1 MSVTPMQTTQ
11 TPIASKEGLLRGIG
25 RWDLVAIAINGIIG
39 AGIFGLPSKVFALIG
54 SYSLIAFVACALVV
68 TLIILCFAE
77 VSSRFEETGGPYL
90 YAREAFGPTVAF
102 EVGWLIWLARLTAFA
117 ANCNLMVIYL
127 SFFWPPAD
135 STVPRAI
142 IIVLVV
148 VSLASINI
156 IGVRQAAIASNFF
169 TIGKLIP
176 LLAFIAVGLFF
187 LNPQPLTLGPA
198 PSAGPFSQSV
208 LLLIYAFTGFE
219 MAAIPAGEI
228 RDPRRHLPMAL
239 MVAIAV
245 VALIYILVQ
254 LVCIGTL
261 PGLAISK
268 FPLADA
274 ADRLLPP
281 LLRWQTWLGI
291 VITISGGAIVSA
303 GAIISIVGN
312 LNIILLSGSRVPFAI
327 AEQSQLPAFL
337 AKVHRR
343 FLTPHIAIVITAAV
357 MMLLTLKS
365 SFVAALTISAIA
377 RLVTYAVTC
386 AALPVL
392 RRKASVPAAIFKV
405 RGGPI
410 IAVAALLLAVWLLL
424 NSTQYE
430 AMVATIAGEV
440 GLVIYVTVST
450 QGRLNRAKY
459 FLRLLAIAVLTQ
471 IVVFAAGVFLRMIMG
486 RSADQVAP
494 LITAV
499 ISLAGTV
506 LSASQVVKRLHDL
519 DKPGSH
525 YWLLL
530 VPLYNIY
537 LMLVLLFKKGTEAS
551 NQYGENPLA
560 QHSTTN

>member
-1 MSVTPMQTTQ
+1 MKKVFVSLCLCGKAIRPMSATPAKPT
-11 TPIASKEGLLRGIG
+11 SGEGLVRGIR
-25 RWDLVAIAINGIIG
+25 RWDLVAVAINGIIG
-39 AGIFGLPSKVFALIG
+39 AGIFGLPAKTYSLIG
-54 SYSLIAFVACALVV
+54 SYSLFAFIACALVV

-77 VSSRFEETGGPYL
+77 VGSRFEETGGPYL

-142 IIVLVV
+142 IIILVV
-148 VSLASINI
+148 VSLTSINI

-198 PSAGPFSQSV
+198 PSTGAFSQSV

-228 RDPRRHLPMAL
+228 RDPRRHLPLAL

-261 PGLAISK
+261 PGLATSK

-274 ADRLLPP
+274 ADQLLPP
-281 LLRWQTWLGI
+281 LVRWQTWLGI

-327 AEQSQLPAFL
+327 AEQNQLPAFL

-343 FLTPHIAIVITAAV
+343 FLTPHVAIVITAAV

-377 RLVTYAVTC
+377 RLVTYAATC
-386 AALPVL
+386 LALPVL
-392 RRKASVPAAIFKV
+392 RARVDVPAAAFKV
-405 RGGPI
+405 PGGII
-410 IAVAALLLAVWLLL
+410 IAVLCVILIQWLLL
-424 NSTQYE
+424 NSTLYE
-430 AMVATIAGEV
+430 AIVAAVAAAV
-440 GLVIYVTVST
+440 GFVIYLAYYVYR
-450 QGRLNRAKY
+450 GRMKPQMN
-459 FLRLLAIAVLTQ
+459 T
-471 IVVFAAGVFLRMIMG
+471 
-486 RSADQVAP
+486 DN
-494 LITAV
+494 T
-499 ISLAGTV
+499 
-506 LSASQVVKRLHDL
+506 
-519 DKPGSH
+519 DKDTS
-525 YWLLL
+525 
-530 VPLYNIY
+530 
-537 LMLVLLFKKGTEAS
+537 K
-551 NQYGENPLA
+551 
-560 QHSTTN
+560 